1 MSDTPMSALTASQW
15 QNDGEPCQCCKT
27 ARTDQDL
34 CQNCQNEYHQWLM
47 FRELNEREQETRAE
61 YVSVIRS
68 EAGLDHP
75 DDGYEDVDLEGAPF

>member
-1 MSDTPMSALTASQW
+1 MSDIPMSARTASEW
-15 QNDGEPCQCCKT
+15 QNDDQPCQCCKT
-27 ARTDQDL
+27 AWSDQDL

-47 FRELNEREQETRAE
+47 FRELNEREQDTRTE

-75 DDGYEDVDLEGAPF
+75 DDGYEDVEGAPF